1 MADNIVIRLQIF
13 LSFHVDS
20 LYKKPR
26 FCFFVFFGGVGSV
39 FVTVVVVFFLFS
51 FSLFSDLREDSCNR
65 FPKRVS
71 R

>member
-26 FCFFVFFGGVGSV
+26 FCFFVFLGGGLVLCLLLLLL
-39 FVTVVVVFFLFS
+39 FFFFFLFLCS
-51 FSLFSDLREDSCNR
+51 
-65 FPKRVS
+65 VI
-71 R
+71 

>member
-26 FCFFVFFGGVGSV
+26 FCFFVFWGGLALCLLLLLL
-39 FVTVVVVFFLFS
+39 FFFFFLFLCS
-51 FSLFSDLREDSCNR
+51 
-65 FPKRVS
+65 VI
-71 R
+71 

>member
-26 FCFFVFFGGVGSV
+26 FCFFVFLGGLVLCLLLLLL
-39 FVTVVVVFFLFS
+39 FFFFFLFLCS
-51 FSLFSDLREDSCNR
+51 
-65 FPKRVS
+65 VI
-71 R
+71 